1 MISAQRTC
9 TYCVPHSS
17 HVHFVSVGKKKTCK
31 HKTLMIHMLKYLGG
45 IMAAAIYFEMYF
57 KIRHINGWIEEWI
70 DGQ

>member
-1 MISAQRTC
+1 
-9 TYCVPHSS
+9 
-17 HVHFVSVGKKKTCK
+17 
-31 HKTLMIHMLKYLGG
+31 MIHMLKYLGG